1 MTRTTQTESQSPLC
15 CNQWPQTHELLNT
28 SANINMW
35 AQRVHTATSTEADGI
50 FINQALNVNAAA
62 VPAKIAVSKCI
73 HNVKAYPEITGGGA
87 APPLVWVPLAKT
99 HKADHN
105 YSHTATQGTPLEGA
119 RAALISPASCW
130 RLRLAVPLGCR
141 SAVPNLDGL
150 NQLVRAASVVE
161 ESDLGG
167 RRCEII
173 NFANQP
179 CLIGKQITGTKS
191 DLSEFRSHGRKHSN
205 DRLRTIRDLST
216 KVGESVTT
224 EGGEIVTDKD
234 AEARRKSVQQKTP
247 LTPSAERKRKSR
259 AGRTEEQK
267 EEAKDKNA
275 AVRRETR
282 NRTPAKEKDKARE
295 ANTAA
300 RSESRKRVTAEE
312 KRGARAEAQATRED
326 YSWSAYQ
333 AFLAKRKDTTKRT
346 TAEKRSDAAYRGWEQ
361 RRKKNVRVTYH
372 KPFH

>member
-1 MTRTTQTESQSPLC
+1 MSSFCKDL
-15 CNQWPQTHELLNT
+15 T
-28 SANINMW
+28 SAPGKDRTSIAAMPPKIAYLKW
-35 AQRVHTATSTEADGI
+35 FHKVHAAPTQADGI
-50 FINQALNVNAAA
+50 YKVD
-62 VPAKIAVSKCI
+62 PAIMD
-73 HNVKAYPEITGGGA
+73 
-87 APPLVWVPLAKT
+87 AKR
-99 HKADHN
+99 HKANHN

-119 RAALISPASCW
+119 RAALISPARCW
-130 RLRLAVPLGCR
+130 RLRLAVPLECR
-141 SAVPNLDGL
+141 SAMPNLDGL
-150 NQLVRAASVVE
+150 NLLVRAASVVE
-161 ESDLGG
+161 ESDIGG

-179 CLIGKQITGTKS
+179 CLTGKQITGTKS

-205 DRLRTIRDLST
+205 DRLRTILDLST

-224 EGGEIVTDKD
+224 EGGEIVTDK
-234 AEARRKSVQQKTP
+234 
-247 LTPSAERKRKSR
+247 
-259 AGRTEEQK
+259 
-267 EEAKDKNA
+267 
-275 AVRRETR
+275 ETR

>member
-1 MTRTTQTESQSPLC
+1 MP
-15 CNQWPQTHELLNT
+15 N
-28 SANINMW
+28 
-35 AQRVHTATSTEADGI
+35 
-50 FINQALNVNAAA
+50 
-62 VPAKIAVSKCI
+62 
-73 HNVKAYPEITGGGA
+73 
-87 APPLVWVPLAKT
+87 
-99 HKADHN
+99 
-105 YSHTATQGTPLEGA
+105 
-119 RAALISPASCW
+119 
-130 RLRLAVPLGCR
+130 
-141 SAVPNLDGL
+141 PNLDGL
-150 NQLVRAASVVE
+150 NLLVRAASVVE

-205 DRLRTIRDLST
+205 DRLRTIRHLST

-224 EGGEIVTDKD
+224 EGGGIVTDKD
-234 AEARRKSVQQKTP
+234 AEARRKSVQ
-247 LTPSAERKRKSR
+247 RK
-259 AGRTEEQK
+259 TEEQK

-275 AVRRETR
+275 EAMRNSR
-282 NRTPAKEKDKARE
+282 NRSPAKEKDKARE

-300 RSESRKRVTAEE
+300 RNESRKRVTAEE

-333 AFLAKRKDTTKRT
+333 SFLAKRKDAMQRT
-346 TAEKRSDAAYRGWEQ
+346 TAEKRSDAAKLGWEQ
-361 RRKKNVRVTYH
+361 RRKKNVRATYR

>member
-1 MTRTTQTESQSPLC
+1 MPPKIAYLKWFHKVHAAPTQ
-15 CNQWPQTHELLNT
+15 
-28 SANINMW
+28 
-35 AQRVHTATSTEADGI
+35 ADGI
-50 FINQALNVNAAA
+50 YKVD
-62 VPAKIAVSKCI
+62 PAIMD
-73 HNVKAYPEITGGGA
+73 
-87 APPLVWVPLAKT
+87 AKR
-99 HKADHN
+99 HKTNHN

-119 RAALISPASCW
+119 RAALISPARCW
-130 RLRLAVPLGCR
+130 RLRLAVPLECR
-141 SAVPNLDGL
+141 SAMPNLDGL
-150 NQLVRAASVVE
+150 NLLVRAASVVE
-161 ESDLGG
+161 ESDIGG

-179 CLIGKQITGTKS
+179 CLTGKQITGTKS

-205 DRLRTIRDLST
+205 DRLRTILDLST

-234 AEARRKSVQQKTP
+234 AARRKSVQQKTP

-259 AGRTEEQK
+259 ARRTEEQK